1 MVGYGITFSLVRGST
16 TTGYEAMQAPTLLI
30 VEDEERMRRL
40 FELVLKPAGYQLLLA
55 HSGDEALHLIQDHDA
70 LDMIITDLQLGAV
83 SGMQVLEAARQQVPD
98 VPVLIVTGY
107 GTVKSAVEAMQKGAY
122 DYISKPVDN
131 EELKIVIAR
140 ALQVRQLARDNRA
153 LRAGL
158 QEQFGFDRMVSVS
171 KEIELVKR
179 LAKEVAATDATVL
192 ITGESGTGKDLLARA
207 IHLVSPRAHGPM
219 VAVNCAGIPEHLLE
233 SELFGYEKGAF
244 TDAKKSKPGRFQIA
258 DRGTL
263 FLDEIG
269 ELSLT
274 AQAKLLRV
282 LEQHVVEPLG
292 GVRSIS
298 VDIRV
303 IAATNQ
309 ELPDLIK
316 SGRFRLDLY
325 YRLNVYQLRMPPLR
339 ERPEDIEP
347 ILTQFLN
354 QARRERGSRIKGI
367 APDTLAILKSYA
379 WPGNVRELHNVVEW
393 LTITC
398 KQDTILPEHLP
409 ASLQASPPHH
419 SGIQTDAP
427 SLLSLGLSVEE
438 VEKAM
443 LQEALQKSGG
453 NVSEASR
460 LLKMTRNTLRY
471 RMAKHNLSQPQG

>member
-1 MVGYGITFSLVRGST
+1 MH
-16 TTGYEAMQAPTLLI
+16 APTLLI

-55 HSGDEALHLIQDHDA
+55 RSGDEAIRLLREHESI
-70 LDMIITDLQLGAV
+70 DMIITDLQLGAL
-83 SGMQVLEAARQQVPD
+83 SGMDVLEAARQQVPD

-131 EELKIVIAR
+131 DELKIVISR
-140 ALQVRQLARDNRA
+140 ALQVRQLARDNRT

-158 QEQFGFDRMVSVS
+158 HEQFGFDRIVSVS
-171 KEIELVKR
+171 KDMELVKR
-179 LAKEVAATDATVL
+179 LAKEVAQTDATVL

-219 VAVNCAGIPEHLLE
+219 VALNCAGIPEHLLE

-244 TDAKKSKPGRFQIA
+244 TDAKKSKPGRFQMA

-292 GVRSIS
+292 GVRSIP
-298 VDIRV
+298 VDLRV

-316 SGRFRLDLY
+316 AGRFRLDLY

-347 ILTQFLN
+347 ILTQFLD

-367 APDTLAILKSYA
+367 SQDALSLLKQYP

-398 KQDTILPEHLP
+398 KQEMIQPEHLP
-409 ASLQASPPHH
+409 ASLTNAAPQAPTSPA
-419 SGIQTDAP
+419 GAP
-427 SLLSLGLSVEE
+427 SLLSLGMSVEE

-443 LQEALQKSGG
+443 LQEALTKSGG

-460 LLKMTRNTLRY
+460 LLKITRNTLRY